1 MPRRI
6 LIALIALALGACATA
21 SGPSPIASPA
31 VPSGPAATPT
41 PAPTASPASVPPET
55 TPPHSGDATT
65 GLTLVQFLSSD
76 DPASQV
82 FVVDASG
89 NLRQVTGGSGAL
101 PGAAGPQWSPDGA
114 WLAFNPPKVGAKVIP
129 DLGVVR
135 ADGSEEHVIGQ
146 GINPRWSPDGT
157 RLLFQQVEPIEDESL
172 SMFVADLATGE
183 VTTIGE
189 GYDPRWLPDGRVAF
203 DWTGVGEDG
212 VLAQALRVLS
222 LDDGS
227 VVEIAQNMHGT
238 WSPDGSAMLLTDD
251 TTVYL
256 ADADGSNPRAIAN
269 GWAPV
274 WSPDG
279 TRFALPYEHNNDG
292 VPVLGVVDLDG
303 NEVWSGVAGDSAIW
317 SPDGSRLAVELSYP
331 EPSVQV
337 LDAATG
343 AVLAEYPG
351 AFDPTWMP

>member
-1 MPRRI
+1 
-6 LIALIALALGACATA
+6 LVALIALALAACGTAT
-21 SGPSPIASPA
+21 GPSPS
-31 VPSGPAATPT
+31 ATPEL
-41 PAPTASPASVPPET
+41 PAPSADASTPPSSPSLQPTTPET
-55 TPPHSGDATT
+55 TPPPPTGDATN
-65 GLTLVQFLSSD
+65 GLTLVQFHSSD

-82 FVVDASG
+82 FVIDADG

-101 PGAAGPQWSPDGA
+101 PGATGPQWSPDGA

-157 RLLFQQVEPIEDESL
+157 RVLFQQVEPIEDESL

-183 VTTIGE
+183 VTIIGE
-189 GYDPRWLPDGRVAF
+189 GYDPRWLPDGRVAY
-203 DWTGVGEDG
+203 DWASLDENGA
-212 VLAQALRVLS
+212 LAQALRVLS
-222 LDDGS
+222 LEDGS

-238 WSPDGSAMLLTDD
+238 WSPDGSAVLLADD
-251 TTVYL
+251 TTIYL

-279 TRFALPYEHNNDG
+279 
-292 VPVLGVVDLDG
+292 
-303 NEVWSGVAGDSAIW
+303 
-317 SPDGSRLAVELSYP
+317 SRLAIERSYP
-331 EPSVQV
+331 EPSVLV
-337 LDAATG
+337 LDATTG
-343 AVLAEYPG
+343 AVLAEFPG
-351 AFDPTWMP
+351 ALDPTWMP